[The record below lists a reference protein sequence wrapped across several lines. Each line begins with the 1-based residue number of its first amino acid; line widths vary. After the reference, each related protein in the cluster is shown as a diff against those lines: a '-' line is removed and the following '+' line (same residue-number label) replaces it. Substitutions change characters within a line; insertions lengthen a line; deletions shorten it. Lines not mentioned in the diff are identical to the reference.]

1 MDGSKQIG
9 ITGAG
14 GFIGQNLAKH
24 LSKKY
29 SLVLFDIK
37 KSFDLPNS
45 KWVLK
50 DLNNCEVKDFEE
62 IDLLIHFAGSPTNK
76 DAFQKNFVLTK
87 KVLNCCIKAKVKLFY
102 FVSSYAVYGNRET
115 PAKITSKRV
124 SLDNYSL
131 SKILAE
137 NLVQNSFQ
145 KKEINGSILRFCSIY
160 GGRKGLIDLIKGKIK
175 KGEKIVLNGLFY
187 RQYLHIEDLCKFLV
201 KIIEL
206 KNPKKIYNLE
216 GEKINSLDIKNL
228 LDKRSI
234 QNDLIKSKKISY
246 LLEGSTPERNMSVEK
261 YLIEN

>member
-76 DAFQKNFVLTK
+76 DAFQKNFVLT
-87 KVLNCCIKAKVKLFY
+87 
-102 FVSSYAVYGNRET
+102 
-115 PAKITSKRV
+115 
-124 SLDNYSL
+124 
-131 SKILAE
+131 
-137 NLVQNSFQ
+137 
-145 KKEINGSILRFCSIY
+145 ILRHVFFDFLM
-160 GGRKGLIDLIKGKIK
+160 K
-175 KGEKIVLNGLFY
+175 FY
-187 RQYLHIEDLCKFLV
+187 
-201 KIIEL
+201 
-206 KNPKKIYNLE
+206 
-216 GEKINSLDIKNL
+216 
-228 LDKRSI
+228 
-234 QNDLIKSKKISY
+234 SK
-246 LLEGSTPERNMSVEK
+246 
-261 YLIEN
+261 